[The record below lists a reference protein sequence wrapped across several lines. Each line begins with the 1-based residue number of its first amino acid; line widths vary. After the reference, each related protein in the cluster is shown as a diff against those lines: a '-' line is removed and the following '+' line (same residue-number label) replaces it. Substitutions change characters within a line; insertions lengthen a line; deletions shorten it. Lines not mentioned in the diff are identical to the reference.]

1 MKKFIN
7 TKTILFSL
15 ILVLFITNNIISQT
29 IHFEFANEQ
38 ITGTSPQYYE
48 FDIMASSDSPAQFK
62 VAQVYLSYNALGFG
76 TYIKNNGKVLI
87 TYAGSQS
94 DLLYPVIGTGGQIGN
109 YEPSVIDNS
118 ASVIAIQ
125 NIWYKSGTGTETGV
139 QLSNTLSSTPKV
151 FVHVK
156 IEILNQ
162 SQTSGISFVNG
173 TISQGNLQNYLFTT
187 GNNKSVYP
195 GVTYG
200 SGLNSPLPVELSS
213 FTAVVN
219 KKGILLNW
227 STETEV
233 NNYGFEIEGAPNSL
247 KKENA
252 VNNFTKI
259 GFVAGNG
266 NSNSPKKYSYLIE
279 GVKYGNY
286 AYRLKQI
293 DNDGKYEYSKT
304 IEVNAGEIPNGFVLE
319 QNYPNPFNPSTI
331 IRFASSESSL
341 ARLVIYDV
349 LGNEVAE
356 LLNEQLEA
364 NKVYNL
370 EFNARNL
377 ASGVYYYRLIT
388 TNKNIVKKM
397 LLLK

>member
-48 FDIMASSDSPAQFK
+48 FDIMASASAPTQFK
-62 VAQVYLSYNALGFG
+62 VAQLYLAYNTVGFG
-76 TYIKNNGKVLI
+76 TNPNVELTYDLQVGQELLSPVNGGGGNL
-87 TYAGSQS
+87 G
-94 DLLYPVIGTGGQIGN
+94 LYV
-109 YEPSVIDNS
+109 PSFKIN
-118 ASVIAIQ
+118 APGRLAIQ
-125 NIWYKSGTGTETGV
+125 NRWYKTGTGSGYS
-139 QLSNTLSSTPKV
+139 LSNQLTSVAKRY
-151 FVHVK
+151 VHVK
-156 IEILNQ
+156 ILIVDPNQ
-162 SQTSGISFVNG
+162 TAGISFVNP
-173 TISQGNLQNYLFTT
+173 IINKGNLQHYYFTT
-187 GNNKSVYP
+187 SGSDDKTVYP
-195 GVTYG
+195 NVTYG

-219 KKGILLNW
+219 KRGILLNW